1 MAAPLG
7 NQLIG
12 LGMPAP
18 LANAMTA
25 NVVQIV
31 AAPAT
36 AASEGSVGQ
45 IATDGAFIYICIS
58 ANTWERVAIASW

>member
-7 NQLIG
+7 NLLIG
-12 LGMPAP
+12 LGLPAP

-31 AAPAT
+31 AAPST

-45 IATDGAFIYICIS
+45 IATDGAYIYICIA
-58 ANTWERVAIASW
+58 ANTWERATIASW

>member
-25 NVVQIV
+25 NVAQMV
-31 AAPAT
+31 AAPASAT
-36 AASEGSVGQ
+36 AEGSLGQ
-45 IATDGAFIYICIS
+45 IATDGSFLYVCIA
-58 ANTWERVAIASW
+58 ANTWERASIASW

>member
-31 AAPAT
+31 AAPAS
-36 AASEGSVGQ
+36 ASAEGSVGQ
-45 IATDGAFIYICIS
+45 IATDGAYIYICIA
-58 ANTWERVAIASW
+58 ANTWERAAIASW

>member
-25 NVVQIV
+25 NVAQLV
-31 AAPAT
+31 AVPASAT
-36 AASEGSVGQ
+36 AEGTPGQYAVASGFVYF
-45 IATDGAFIYICIS
+45 AVA
-58 ANTWERVAIASW
+58 ANTWERVAIATW